1 MSRKVVILQS
11 NYIPWKGYFDLI
23 NDADVFVFYD
33 EVKYT
38 KNDWRN
44 RNKIYSANGEQWLTI
59 PIAKEAVKLKIS
71 NVKMKDTSWQQLHF
85 KSLYYAYKKAPFFSQ
100 IESLL
105 NDAYLEKEWEYLVDI
120 DRYLIEKISRLL
132 GIQTRF
138 LDSKELDLNGDRVE
152 RLIHVLKQL
161 NATTYISGPS
171 AKDYLSGSEQLFEK
185 NGIELIYKDYSGYIP
200 YKQLREPFIH
210 AVSIMDTLANVKLD
224 EIKTHIFSKTTS
236 ILKVGG

>member
-1 MSRKVVILQS
+1 M
-11 NYIPWKGYFDLI
+11 
-23 NDADVFVFYD
+23 FVFYD

-138 LDSKELDLNGDRVE
+138 LDSKE
-152 RLIHVLKQL
+152 
-161 NATTYISGPS
+161 
-171 AKDYLSGSEQLFEK
+171 
-185 NGIELIYKDYSGYIP
+185 
-200 YKQLREPFIH
+200 
-210 AVSIMDTLANVKLD
+210 
-224 EIKTHIFSKTTS
+224 
-236 ILKVGG
+236 